1 MISMK
6 LELLTNATV
15 VDDAVRFVAKRGYKE
30 SKEIAVNID
39 GDKHLNIKVQEVSKE
54 NINMIANK
62 RAF

>member
-1 MISMK
+1 MPTKPSTTTSKI
-6 LELLTNATV
+6 ACIP
-15 VDDAVRFVAKRGYKE
+15 
-30 SKEIAVNID
+30 KEIAVNID

>member
-1 MISMK
+1 M
-6 LELLTNATV
+6 
-15 VDDAVRFVAKRGYKE
+15 DDAIRFVAERGYKE